1 MELIIFVLAAL
12 LFLYGITLV
21 YMGALQI
28 INVLLGLPVKS
39 MRLGQYFREALNYD
53 KKILKNIGKFL
64 KPDKSSKL
72 VVQSDFP
79 DDTILSEY
87 TDFGTHVM
95 LLCIMDNYLECELS
109 KPGGLPKHMPPLEEC
124 VVNHPVFGTVY
135 QYDFGRKS
143 GIAGNIHDGFHF
155 VYSPIKTGDI
165 KKKLNNCFS
174 NYSINAGYGTASIKE
189 IIELDSGRIRLVIGR

>member
-39 MRLGQYFREALNYD
+39 MRLGQYFREALKCD
-53 KKILKNIGKFL
+53 IKILVIVYNFFKGGK
-64 KPDKSSKL
+64 PSK
-72 VVQSDFP
+72 VAQSDFP

-87 TDFGTHVM
+87 TDFGTRVM

-109 KPGGLPKHMPPLEEC
+109 KPGMLQKHMPPLEKR
-124 VVNHPVFGTVY
+124 VVNHPVFGVVY
-135 QYDFGRKS
+135 QYDFDRKTDV
-143 GIAGNIHDGFHF
+143 AGNIHDGFYF
-155 VYSPIKTGDI
+155 VYSLIGKDDI
-165 KKKLNNCFS
+165 EKKLNRCFS
-174 NYSINAGYGTASIKE
+174 NYSISAGYGKASIKE
-189 IIELDSGRIRLVIGR
+189 IIELDSGRIRLVVGW